1 MKKLF
6 GILVLVLGIACAS
19 TEYRENRGRS
29 GGYQD
34 QRIDETTFAVRF
46 YANHSNDLKT
56 RNHLLLRCAV
66 LTTEHGYTHFNAV
79 GPISGNSNEMDIVIR
94 LTNNQGPASYDAEMV
109 KERFANLV
117 NCGMAKSPAV
127 HLVLPGLGKPCQGK
141 LARSPDLL
149 DSNVTKP

>member
-1 MKKLF
+1 MKKLL
-6 GILVLVLGIACAS
+6 GILVLVFGIACAS
-19 TEYRENRGRS
+19 TAYRANQGRS

-34 QRIDETTFAVRF
+34 QRIDETTFAVKF

-56 RNHLLLRCAV
+56 RNNLLLRCAM

-79 GPISGNSNEMDIVIR
+79 GPINGNSNEMDIVIR
-94 LTNNQGPASYDAEMV
+94 LANNQGPASYDAVMV
-109 KERFANLV
+109 QERFANLI
-117 NCGMAKSPAV
+117 NCGRAKPPSV

-141 LARSPDLL
+141 LALSTDLL